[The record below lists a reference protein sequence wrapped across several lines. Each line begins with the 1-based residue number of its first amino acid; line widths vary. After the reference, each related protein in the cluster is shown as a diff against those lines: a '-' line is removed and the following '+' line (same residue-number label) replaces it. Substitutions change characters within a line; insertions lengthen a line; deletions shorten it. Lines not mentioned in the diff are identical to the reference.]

1 MSTLS
6 VVATAQSSNVPPRV
20 KVDVTD
26 TGSSPAITQ
35 VTVTRTDAA
44 GNTSVVR
51 TNDGNPLVLTTSG
64 SNRVGTVFDYEMP
77 YGVGVTYSTSEQP
90 ANKSSAVTVVT
101 DSAWLVHPGV
111 PARSMPVDF
120 RINSFDDEDFDVN
133 VGVFRP
139 MGRANAVVV
148 TDGRR
153 QSGSSSF
160 TVGTETL
167 AELANLRAL
176 VADAGVLQL
185 NVPSSL
191 NLGIDTSY
199 VFVMGVTVKR
209 RSSIGTA
216 PQRDVVMPYVT
227 VDAPVG
233 GSQAQYTWADVVAKY
248 ATWQD
253 LINANATWAAVQ
265 TPTS

>member
-6 VVATAQSSNVPPRV
+6 LVAAAQADNTPPRV

-26 TGSSPAITQ
+26 SGTPAINQ

-51 TNDGNPLVLTTSG
+51 TPDGGPLQLVTSG
-64 SNRVGTVFDYEMP
+64 SNRVATVYDYEMS

-90 ANKSSAVTVVT
+90 ANKSGQVTVAAV
-101 DSAWLVHPGV
+101 SAWLVHPGV
-111 PARSMPVDF
+111 PARSMPVEF
-120 RINSFDDEDFDVN
+120 RINSFDEESLAVN
-133 VGVFRP
+133 AGVFWP
-139 MGRANAVVV
+139 MGRRNAVVV
-148 TDGRR
+148 SDGARHA
-153 QSGSSSF
+153 GTSSF
-160 TVGTETL
+160 IVGTETL

-185 NVPSSL
+185 NVPVSL
-191 NLGIDTSY
+191 GMGVDTQY
-199 VFVMGVTVKR
+199 VFVQDVLVKR
-209 RSSIGTA
+209 RSDIGTA
-216 PQRDVVMPYVT
+216 PQRDVTMPYVP

-233 GSQAQYTWADVVAKY
+233 GSQAQYTWADVVARF

>member
-1 MSTLS
+1 MSVLS
-6 VVATAQSSNVPPRV
+6 LVATAQSSNVPPRV

-51 TNDGNPLVLTTSG
+51 TNDGNPLILTTSG
-64 SNRVGTVFDYEMP
+64 STRVGTVFDYEMA
-77 YGVGVTYSTSEQP
+77 YGVPYTYSTSEQP
-90 ANKSSAVTVVT
+90 ANKSAATTVVT
-101 DSAWLVHPGV
+101 GTPWLVHPGV
-111 PARSMPVDF
+111 PDRSMPIDF
-120 RINSFDDEDFDVN
+120 RIGSFDDEDFAVN
-133 VGVFRP
+133 VGVFHP

-153 QSGSSSF
+153 QSGASSF

-185 NVPSSL
+185 NVPATL
-191 NLGIDTSY
+191 GLGIDTAY

-209 RSSIGTA
+209 RSNIGTA

-233 GSQAQYTWADVVAKY
+233 GSQAQYTWADVIAKY
-248 ATWQD
+248 PTWQA
-253 LINANATWAAVQ
+253 LINANPTWAAVQ